1 MLCDMRS
8 PSLSPPRRDPLS
20 PISPGTTEPFQ
31 LTTQGDDSPL
41 AVSRSSA
48 VIHNATHSSF
58 SRHEGS
64 FGLSGPNFGGIG
76 LHPVTT
82 TTSPPDYLDL
92 TSPHRSIS
100 SNPPAPARGSDRT
113 NAVNHTDGLSHVSS
127 EMLNSP
133 EALHRKVGLL
143 LYEDRMQLPFKVPRE
158 ALLFHHYMEA
168 LAALVGPPR
177 S

>member
-1 MLCDMRS
+1 MLCDVRS
-8 PSLSPPRRDPLS
+8 PSISPPRRDPLS
-20 PISPGTTEPFQ
+20 PTSPGATQPSQ
-31 LTTQGDDSPL
+31 LTTQGDNSPL

-58 SRHEGS
+58 SRDEGP
-64 FGLSGPNFGGIG
+64 FRFSGPNFGGIG
-76 LHPVTT
+76 LHPA

-92 TSPHRSIS
+92 TSPHHSIS
-100 SNPPAPARGSDRT
+100 SIPLAPASGSDRA
-113 NAVNHTDGLSHVSS
+113 NAVDHTDDLSHVSS

-143 LYEDRMQLPFKVPRE
+143 LYEDRMQLPFKIPRE

>member
-1 MLCDMRS
+1 
-8 PSLSPPRRDPLS
+8 
-20 PISPGTTEPFQ
+20 
-31 LTTQGDDSPL
+31 
-41 AVSRSSA
+41 
-48 VIHNATHSSF
+48 
-58 SRHEGS
+58 
-64 FGLSGPNFGGIG
+64 
-76 LHPVTT
+76 
-82 TTSPPDYLDL
+82 LDL
-92 TSPHRSIS
+92 TSPHHSIS
-100 SNPPAPARGSDRT
+100 SNPLAPARGSDHT
-113 NAVNHTDGLSHVSS
+113 NAVDHTDDLSHVSS